1 MAQYT
6 KSVIAARG
14 EEEEKV
20 EVLNLGVIK
29 YLVLWPLLPCQRD
42 VGLVLHTRGM
52 VGGKWSLLSVICPTE
67 LSMRR
72 GAGAWLFFP
81 SHSLEGWGCMKG

>member
-14 EEEEKV
+14 EEEV

-29 YLVLWPLLPCQRD
+29 YLVLWPPLPRAN
-42 VGLVLHTRGM
+42 GL
-52 VGGKWSLLSVICPTE
+52 
-67 LSMRR
+67 
-72 GAGAWLFFP
+72 
-81 SHSLEGWGCMKG
+81 

>member
-14 EEEEKV
+14 EEEEEV

-29 YLVLWPLLPCQRD
+29 YLVPWPLLPRAD
-42 VGLVLHTRGM
+42 AMLRLVLHTRGM
-52 VGGKWSLLSVICPTE
+52 VGGKGPHLVSFAQQS
-67 LSMRR
+67 
-72 GAGAWLFFP
+72 
-81 SHSLEGWGCMKG
+81 

>member
-14 EEEEKV
+14 KEEEKEEV

-29 YLVLWPLLPCQRD
+29 YLVLWLLLPRAD
-42 VGLVLHTRGM
+42 GM
-52 VGGKWSLLSVICPTE
+52 
-67 LSMRR
+67 
-72 GAGAWLFFP
+72 
-81 SHSLEGWGCMKG
+81 